1 MERKHKIPPK
11 ALVETW
17 LAALHMYDYPE
28 FRKVALERIE
38 TVFGSIEI
46 AEYYLYSSKEHKKE
60 VA

>member
-1 MERKHKIPPK
+1 MERKHNPPPK
-11 ALVETW
+11 ALVATW

-38 TVFGSIEI
+38 TVFGSAEI
-46 AEYYLYSSKEHKKE
+46 AGYYLHSCKGHEKE